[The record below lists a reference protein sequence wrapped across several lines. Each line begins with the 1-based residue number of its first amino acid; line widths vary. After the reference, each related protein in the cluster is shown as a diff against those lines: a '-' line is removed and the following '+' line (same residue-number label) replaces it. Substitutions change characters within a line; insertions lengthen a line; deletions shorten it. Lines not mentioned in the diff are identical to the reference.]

1 MTKCLLMWQISERDH
16 TWKEH
21 ALKTINNAENEKNY
35 NFAEVVLLHLSPIL
49 SVPCV
54 SSSSALY
61 CVHFFSNK
69 ESELLSAAIAKNP
82 RRLMLGT
89 LTHEREC

>member
-1 MTKCLLMWQISERDH
+1 MTWQLSESDN

-54 SSSSALY
+54 SSPALY

-89 LTHEREC
+89 LTHERECR

>member
-1 MTKCLLMWQISERDH
+1 MWQISESDN

-54 SSSSALY
+54 SSSLL
-61 CVHFFSNK
+61 CTFFSNK
-69 ESELLSAAIAKNP
+69 ESELLSAASQEPPTSDVGNFN
-82 RRLMLGT
+82 T
-89 LTHEREC
+89 

>member
-35 NFAEVVLLHLSPIL
+35 NFAEVVLLHLSPYSL
-49 SVPCV
+49 SPVCR
-54 SSSSALY
+54 ALY
-61 CVHFFSNK
+61 CEHFLATRKVNYCP
-69 ESELLSAAIAKNP
+69 LL
-82 RRLMLGT
+82 
-89 LTHEREC
+89 

>member
-61 CVHFFSNK
+61 CAHFFSNK
-69 ESELLSAAIAKNP
+69 ESELLSAASQEPPTSDVGNFN
-82 RRLMLGT
+82 T
-89 LTHEREC
+89 